1 MSDRPSVFI
10 GGVFDYSPSRRI
22 VACPTDNP
30 YSDIH
35 CGLVRPFTQSTNC
48 CLSDR
53 QSVLTDGLFDHSPSR
68 RIVACPTDN
77 PYSLTACS
85 TIHSVDD
92 LLLVRPT
99 IYIQTA
105 CPTIHSVDDLLLVR
119 PTIYIQTARQ
129 PATHSQRNIQP
140 QTATKSHRQ
149 SQCHRFYIGLRVLLV
164 RIRQVL
170 TSFNALA
177 N

>member
-1 MSDRPSVFI
+1 MLALFQFQCSVCILLENNTAKSNTWTLGHLNTWHWTLESCLSDRQSVFI

-35 CGLVRPFTQSTNC
+35 CGLVRQFTQSTNC
-48 CLSDR
+48 CLSLSDR

-105 CPTIHSVDDLLLVR
+105 CPTIHTVR
-119 PTIYIQTARQ
+119 YKRTNFQEDE
-129 PATHSQRNIQP
+129 
-140 QTATKSHRQ
+140 
-149 SQCHRFYIGLRVLLV
+149 IG
-164 RIRQVL
+164 
-170 TSFNALA
+170 
-177 N
+177 